1 MCKMKGETTIFKCNG
16 IDPSHRDD
24 TPTSSLGGIDSA
36 PSPYSLNG
44 LERHYGEA
52 RANASDEMY
61 SHHYNLSQNNKSQPS
76 FHVNSY
82 FKAIII
88 PWNQYW
94 FLTPHHTSGADLNK
108 HKVHKPDNCFEEL
121 SWWHFML
128 WNPHINLDPPD
139 TTRRIAIW
147 TF

>member
-1 MCKMKGETTIFKCNG
+1 MCKMKGETTHLKCNG
-16 IDPSHRDD
+16 IDPSHDD
-24 TPTSSLGGIDSA
+24 TRRHNTPTSSLGGIDSA

-61 SHHYNLSQNNKSQPS
+61 SLHYNLSQNNKSQPS

-88 PWNQYW
+88 P
-94 FLTPHHTSGADLNK
+94 
-108 HKVHKPDNCFEEL
+108 
-121 SWWHFML
+121 
-128 WNPHINLDPPD
+128 
-139 TTRRIAIW
+139 
-147 TF
+147 